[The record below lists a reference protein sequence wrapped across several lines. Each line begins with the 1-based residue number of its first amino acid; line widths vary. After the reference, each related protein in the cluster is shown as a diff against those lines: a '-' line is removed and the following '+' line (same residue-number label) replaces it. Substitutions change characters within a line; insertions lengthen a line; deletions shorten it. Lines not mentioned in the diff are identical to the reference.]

1 MTPSASLT
9 QRRRIATQLG
19 IARAAAT
26 LFTEHG
32 VDGVTADAIASQA
45 GISLRT
51 FYRYFRTK
59 EDAVA
64 PLLAFGASQWRAA
77 IASSGTGD
85 PRAQISSIMRQVL
98 TPVDEESREGLRWT
112 HGLLRAAKADPALRS
127 VWQRV
132 NQDSEVALTRIIG
145 NLVGPRT
152 DPFTVRILAA
162 TTTAAMRIAVEHWS
176 TLDEDPDG
184 SLGIPARLAQ
194 ESFDQ
199 MAAGIHL

>member
-9 QRRRIATQLG
+9 QRRRIATQLE

-32 VDGVTADAIASQA
+32 VDGVTADTIASQA

-77 IASSGTGD
+77 IATSKAGD
-85 PRAQISSIMRQVL
+85 PRAQISKIMHQVL

-112 HGLLRAAKADPALRS
+112 RGLLRAAKDDPALRS
-127 VWQRV
+127 VWHRV
-132 NQDSEVALTRIIG
+132 NQDSEVALTRIIA
-145 NLVGPRT
+145 NLLGPKI
-152 DPFTVRILAA
+152 DPFTVRMLAA
-162 TTTAAMRIAVEHWS
+162 TTTIAMRVAVEHWS
-176 TLDEDPDG
+176 ALDEDPDG
-184 SLGIPARLAQ
+184 SLGVPARLAQ
-194 ESFDQ
+194 EGFNQ
-199 MAAGIHL
+199 MSAGIRL